1 MGLTLDP
8 RPLRMTS
15 HARAMSP
22 PPRRL
27 PRREPFS
34 EPGVEPGLEDLLGDP
49 VTWAIMERDGVSEER
64 LRALIVD
71 LRSMLRA
78 RALPSGRSRTL

>member
-1 MGLTLDP
+1 MP
-8 RPLRMTS
+8 S
-15 HARAMSP
+15 

-71 LRSMLRA
+71 LRNTLRA
-78 RALPSGRSRTL
+78 RTVPPGRARVV